1 MRLNKLVI
9 LVFQFLESIRRKDG
23 NYRFAKTVPGC
34 ASNLYQM
41 HISILISKQ
50 VVLET
55 MQVGLMDYLKNYKIV
70 Q

>member
-1 MRLNKLVI
+1 
-9 LVFQFLESIRRKDG
+9 
-23 NYRFAKTVPGC
+23 
-34 ASNLYQM
+34 M

-70 Q
+70 QWQYDNEINCLKLSKKDVKSQVLITKLKNGICSY